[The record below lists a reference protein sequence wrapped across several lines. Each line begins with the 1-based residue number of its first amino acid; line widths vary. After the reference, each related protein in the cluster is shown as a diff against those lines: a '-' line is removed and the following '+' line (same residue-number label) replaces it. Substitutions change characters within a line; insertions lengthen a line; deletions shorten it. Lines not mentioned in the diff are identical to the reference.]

1 MRREVRRVGE
11 VSEMG
16 FVLGEGWGGG
26 LRSEIREAPTFT
38 PTTRCAKRM
47 EPRSDSNEVA
57 KRLVQRRGR

>member
-16 FVLGEGWGGG
+16 RWMKERNP
-26 LRSEIREAPTFT
+26 RSTTSP